1 LLDRLPGGETA
12 LFLTAMALAAVV
24 TALLNLDASVAFLP
38 PVLIHLARRRGAR
51 EEPFLYGC
59 VLMSNAASL
68 LLPESNLTNLLVLA
82 DEHVSGSLFL
92 ARMAV
97 TWLAAVAVTAA
108 VDGIAFRHGKA
119 PAYPDGDTVGQGR
132 QAAVCPDTWRPP
144 SVPGW
149 TDPGAGEPVG
159 LRIGVHRRGVG
170 RGPTARRRE
179 LEVAGSDGGTDAGAR
194 EHPVELGEDLAR
206 QVRAEDEGVI
216 AYPATPE
223 GWVERDPLVEGEAVV
238 LRRPA
243 PSLATV
249 HRKASSLAARHG
261 WPEPSYAWY
270 VPPPERLTP
279 PCWSWPTRATR
290 PSGAHQPL
298 GRPSGPPA
306 IRPAPTRDQDKLG

>member
-119 PAYPDGDTVGQGR
+119 PAYPD
-132 QAAVCPDTWRPP
+132 
-144 SVPGW
+144 
-149 TDPGAGEPVG
+149 
-159 LRIGVHRRGVG
+159 
-170 RGPTARRRE
+170 
-179 LEVAGSDGGTDAGAR
+179 
-194 EHPVELGEDLAR
+194 
-206 QVRAEDEGVI
+206 
-216 AYPATPE
+216 
-223 GWVERDPLVEGEAVV
+223 
-238 LRRPA
+238 PA
-243 PSLATV
+243 PLSP
-249 HRKASSLAARHG
+249 RG
-261 WPEPSYAWY
+261 
-270 VPPPERLTP
+270 
-279 PCWSWPTRATR
+279 
-290 PSGAHQPL
+290 
-298 GRPSGPPA
+298 
-306 IRPAPTRDQDKLG
+306 